1 MLNGGAMKVARSG
14 HGALRRYD
22 GGGGRYGGSS
32 HTGWLLWCDNQG
44 LLWVHGGKRWLSHHV
59 DRWIVGGVAL
69 GRHGL
74 SHRGGFA
81 PCVLASNHGCLE
93 GFGGLENKRK
103 GFLEHALSITR
114 ALNESTKCLCK

>member
-32 HTGWLLWCDNQG
+32 HTGWLLR
-44 LLWVHGGKRWLSHHV
+44 VHGGERWWGRHV
-59 DRWIVGGVAL
+59 DRGIVGGVAL

-74 SHRGGFA
+74 SHSGGFA
-81 PCVLASNHGCLE
+81 PRALASNHGCLE
-93 GFGGLENKRK
+93 GFGGLENRRN